1 MTSISIDS
9 AGNTLKNLLTRTQLG
24 ETVTLL
30 DDDGKPLALLVSLH
44 QESASDSNADA
55 NVEWDTQWDALAGQI
70 SDTWNSD
77 QSAVDTLVEMRR

>member
-9 AGNTLKNLLTRTQLG
+9 AGNALKNLLTRTHLG

-44 QESASDSNADA
+44 QAIIESDVANA
-55 NVEWDTQWDALAGQI
+55 EWDIQWDVLANQI

-77 QSAVDTLVEMRR
+77 QSAVETLAEMRR

>member
-9 AGNTLKNLLTRTQLG
+9 AGNTLKDLLIRTKLG
-24 ETVTLL
+24 ETVTVL

-44 QESASDSNADA
+44 QESTIESDA
-55 NVEWDTQWDALAGQI
+55 NANAEWDTQWDALAGQI
-70 SDTWNSD
+70 SETWNSD